1 VARSRDIT
9 ERLRHWKPQMESWHS
24 SDSLLLGSVWF
35 RDLASPGGRAWAML
49 GVVDEDPVQAAGHA
63 A

>member
-1 VARSRDIT
+1 
-9 ERLRHWKPQMESWHS
+9 MESWHS